1 MYFKKNSTMITPLKT
16 IISSSRGHSKIV
28 FYLHFLVFQLE
39 KDHTPRKLFYKALD
53 SVYLKKKGWGWWI
66 WLVFTFF
73 FIGVSFYL
81 YFFESNNIYNVISSF
96 LLLLMVLLSYEERK
110 NKLIQVKKQGLSI
123 DVFRSSNM
131 EEIEEVLQQLKARM
145 NENSTHSS

>member
-1 MYFKKNSTMITPLKT
+1 MKYIHL
-16 IISSSRGHSKIV
+16 
-28 FYLHFLVFQLE
+28 L
-39 KDHTPRKLFYKALD
+39 
-53 SVYLKKKGWGWWI
+53 
-66 WLVFTFF
+66 
-73 FIGVSFYL
+73 SFYL

-96 LLLLMVLLSYEERK
+96 LLLLMILLSYEERK

>member
-1 MYFKKNSTMITPLKT
+1 
-16 IISSSRGHSKIV
+16 
-28 FYLHFLVFQLE
+28 
-39 KDHTPRKLFYKALD
+39 
-53 SVYLKKKGWGWWI
+53 
-66 WLVFTFF
+66 
-73 FIGVSFYL
+73 
-81 YFFESNNIYNVISSF
+81 
-96 LLLLMVLLSYEERK
+96 MVLLSYEERK